1 MEVQPL
7 EAVEYK
13 IDKRRFAWNFVYQE
27 TYNTESYAK
36 HQLKG
41 RKKNFNWRLETPE
54 RLGSVGINKIGLGC
68 LYGLTKDWRTD
79 AYFAAQH
86 LGFLKRNFGE
96 RLLHVFPRLRPCM
109 GESKSIFPLLDR
121 DLVQLIVRLEFLV
134 MSWR

>member
-13 IDKRRFAWNFVYQE
+13 KLIKDGLHGIFVYQE

-36 HQLKG
+36 HHLKG

-96 RLLHVFPRLRPCM
+96 HPFSPC
-109 GESKSIFPLLDR
+109 L
-121 DLVQLIVRLEFLV
+121 FLV
-134 MSWR
+134 YGHVWVNPSQFSSARPRSCSVDLCV